1 MNSPPSSN
9 PQTLSLLSVWAL
21 SSCRVPCSCLWQ
33 VSKLNNTCW
42 CVLREG
48 GCYGCILQA
57 FTPLNSLYLRSKM
70 NQVFLLFSLS
80 FITSPKLGNSICTCG
95 FTSFFTFATT
105 ALFYPPFLGFLTSF
119 DSHLSIRTK
128 GHSAEPL

>member
-1 MNSPPSSN
+1 MSSCDLKLGRYRVL
-9 PQTLSLLSVWAL
+9 PISALLLSAYQ
-21 SSCRVPCSCLWQ
+21 SH
-33 VSKLNNTCW
+33 LNSTCW

-48 GCYGCILQA
+48 GCYGCILLA

-80 FITSPKLGNSICTCG
+80 FITSPKLVIAYVPVVSLLFKKNCI
-95 FTSFFTFATT
+95 TFATA
-105 ALFYPPFLGFLTSF
+105 ALFYPLFLGFLTSF

-128 GHSAEPL
+128 GHSSEPL